1 MRESVKQTNKK
12 KRLLHSPFDRT
23 CFKLSHLH
31 LHGSS
36 LYLRDALG
44 NDEGDAV
51 TGTTGHLRELPA
63 EQQQTTLQLLVAT
76 LDGQGLQTT
85 LVTRQE
91 TLQGDRRRRC

>member
-1 MRESVKQTNKK
+1 MSNKK
-12 KRLLHSPFDRT
+12 KKLLDSPFDRT

-31 LHGSS
+31 LHGPS

-51 TGTTGHLRELPA
+51 TGTTGYLRELPA

-91 TLQGDRRRRC
+91 TLQGDRRRRR